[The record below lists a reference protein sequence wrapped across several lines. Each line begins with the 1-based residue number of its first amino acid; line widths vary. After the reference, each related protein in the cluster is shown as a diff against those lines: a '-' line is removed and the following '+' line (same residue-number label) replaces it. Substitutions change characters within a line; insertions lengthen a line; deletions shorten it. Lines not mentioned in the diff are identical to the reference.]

1 MSWLSDAKFA
11 IRAMW
16 KAPGLSTAGII
27 ALAMGIGANTAIFS
41 LADALLFKPLSVP
54 DDRGVEVLT
63 ETPPGKPDLPN
74 TVAPANYLD
83 WASQNRSFEQM
94 AAFEWWGMALTSGG

>member
-1 MSWLSDAKFA
+1 MNWLSDVRFA
-11 IRAMW
+11 LRAMW
-16 KAPGLSTAGII
+16 KTPGLSAAGII

-41 LADALLFKPLSVP
+41 LADALLFKPVSVP
-54 DDRGVEVLT
+54 DDRGVYVLT

-83 WASQNRSFEQM
+83 WKTQNRSFEQM
-94 AAFEWWGMALTSGG
+94 GAHCDANRVPMKS